1 MILQRRQILLSL
13 IHILKSKL
21 ESWDWWYYAEKLRKQ
36 KYDLDESE
44 MAPYLK
50 LENVRDG
57 MFAVANKLYGITMH
71 KRTDIPLYHPQ
82 VETYEVKEAD
92 GTSLGIL
99 YLDYYTRASKSAG
112 AWTVSYTHLTLFP
125 CE

>member
-1 MILQRRQILLSL
+1 
-13 IHILKSKL
+13 
-21 ESWDWWYYAEKLRKQ
+21 
-36 KYDLDESE
+36 
-44 MAPYLK
+44 MAPNLK

-82 VETYEVKEAD
+82 VETYEVKDGD

-99 YLDYYTRASKSAG
+99 YLDYYTRASKSAV
-112 AWTVSYTHLTLFP
+112 AWMTELRHYTKVN
-125 CE
+125 

>member
-1 MILQRRQILLSL
+1 MQAIAT
-13 IHILKSKL
+13 KEGMTSKL

-82 VETYEVKEAD
+82 VETYEVKDVD

-99 YLDYYTRASKSAG
+99 YLDYYTRASSFRG
-112 AWTVSYTHLTLFP
+112 LQFLSGRGGCSRFVELG
-125 CE
+125 